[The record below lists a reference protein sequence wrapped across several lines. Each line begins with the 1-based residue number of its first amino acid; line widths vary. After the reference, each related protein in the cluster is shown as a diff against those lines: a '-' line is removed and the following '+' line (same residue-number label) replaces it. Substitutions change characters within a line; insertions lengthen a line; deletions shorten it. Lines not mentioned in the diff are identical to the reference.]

1 MYDLSRH
8 HTSCAQIF
16 LQRLRGCHSVISL
29 GNAPLCRGVSFLAG
43 SQTMKK
49 KPKVLTNVHGYQ
61 APMIYLGIFYAAL
74 VAWTIICV
82 LLIGFKVTQS
92 EWANLFQLFMI
103 AFIIA
108 MTWYFSMGIS
118 YKVNVEEDGIIQL
131 TSLRRILRIHSQ
143 KIDFI
148 EGPHL
153 PIGFIR
159 FRLEREKAYLFCVV
173 EDKALQKILLA
184 IRKANPDIKF
194 KNLRIIN
201 LNGQGF

>member
-1 MYDLSRH
+1 MELHNIDDYAMR
-8 HTSCAQIF
+8 
-16 LQRLRGCHSVISL
+16 
-29 GNAPLCRGVSFLAG
+29 
-43 SQTMKK
+43 K
-49 KPKVLTNVHGYQ
+49 KPQALTEAQRYQ
-61 APMIYLGIFYAAL
+61 APRIYMGIFYAML
-74 VAWTIICV
+74 VAWTIICI

-92 EWANLFQLFMI
+92 EWSNLFQLFMF

-118 YKVNVEEDGIIQL
+118 YRVNVEEDGTVQL
-131 TSLRRILRIHSQ
+131 TSFRRILRIHSQ
-143 KIDFI
+143 NMELI

-173 EDKALQKILLA
+173 KDKELQKILLA

-194 KNLRIIN
+194 KNLTLETWN
-201 LNGQGF
+201 QT

>member
-1 MYDLSRH
+1 
-8 HTSCAQIF
+8 
-16 LQRLRGCHSVISL
+16 
-29 GNAPLCRGVSFLAG
+29 
-43 SQTMKK
+43 MKK
-49 KPKVLTNVHGYQ
+49 KHQVLTDAQRYQ
-61 APMIYLGIFYAAL
+61 APMIYMSIFYAML
-74 VAWTIICV
+74 VAWTIICI

-92 EWANLFQLFMI
+92 EWSNLFQLFMF

-118 YKVNVEEDGIIQL
+118 YRVNVEEDGTVQL
-131 TSLRRILRIHSQ
+131 MSFRRILRVHSQ
-143 KIDFI
+143 NMELI

-173 EDKALQKILLA
+173 KNRELQKILLA

-194 KNLRIIN
+194 KNLTLDTWN
-201 LNGQGF
+201 

>member
-1 MYDLSRH
+1 M
-8 HTSCAQIF
+8 T
-16 LQRLRGCHSVISL
+16 
-29 GNAPLCRGVSFLAG
+29 
-43 SQTMKK
+43 K
-49 KPKVLTNVHGYQ
+49 KPQTLTDAQRYQ
-61 APMIYLGIFYAAL
+61 APMIYVGIFYATL
-74 VAWTIICV
+74 VAWTIICIV
-82 LLIGFKVTQS
+82 LIGFKLTQS

-118 YKVNVEEDGIIQL
+118 YRVNVEEDGTVEL
-131 TSLRRILRIHSQ
+131 TSFRRILRIDSR
-143 KIDFI
+143 KMELI

-159 FRLEREKAYLFCVV
+159 FRLEREKAYLFCLVK
-173 EDKALQKILLA
+173 DKELQKILLA

>member
-1 MYDLSRH
+1 
-8 HTSCAQIF
+8 
-16 LQRLRGCHSVISL
+16 
-29 GNAPLCRGVSFLAG
+29 
-43 SQTMKK
+43 MKK
-49 KPKVLTNVHGYQ
+49 KPQALTDAHEYQ
-61 APMIYLGIFYAAL
+61 APITYVGIFYAAL

-82 LLIGFKVTQS
+82 FLISFKVTQS

-118 YKVNVEEDGIIQL
+118 YRVNVEEDGTVQL
-131 TSLRRILRIHSQ
+131 TSFRRILRIHSQ
-143 KIDFI
+143 KMELI

-159 FRLEREKAYLFCVV
+159 FRLEREKAYLFCVAK
-173 EDKALQKILLA
+173 DKELQKILHA

-194 KNLRIIN
+194 KNLRTTN